1 MDINEERSPLEPE
14 SVPTAEAE
22 PEAAAST
29 DVPAAA
35 EATDQTVPEPEVTP
49 AEEAPA
55 QVESQPEAAPEA
67 DAAQPEDTAQAPS
80 GEVTDK
86 TITFTDEESK
96 AVFAKLIAEMPESSE
111 ELTQIL
117 EAIPDSDEALTQ
129 LAGELPESSEELSHL
144 IEDLPESDKEL
155 TKLIASLSAIDSP
168 EEAPAE
174 ESDAENNSE
183 ADTPSDASSQTDEK
197 STRPILFGRNKQ
209 MLEMKKKQVVGPE
222 KRYYDL
228 SEQGVMKLQLGMI
241 LNLVI
246 LALSVAATTLY
257 TLDILHD
264 NRLKLLIF
272 SQILAMLGSGF
283 LGSQLLVDGIDD
295 LFHLRFTTN
304 TILAATFAA
313 CCADAVFCVQELRI
327 PCCAAFSLEMSM
339 AMLARYHKRTT
350 EIAQLDTMRKAVK
363 LISLVRE
370 PNYYEGR
377 TAIVRGEGD
386 VDDFM
391 ETYQT
396 PSRPEKNQ
404 NLFCG
409 IAFLVCLGIAA
420 LAGIL
425 HGVSMGVQIFAISL
439 LAAVPASAFV
449 ALTRP
454 MALLEK
460 RLHMVGA
467 VICGWQGV
475 KKLCAKSLFPLTDND
490 LFPKGATKLN
500 GIKFYAERN
509 PDDVVSYTASLIST
523 AGGGLVNVF
532 HNLMQNRNCK
542 EYPVDNFRDYG
553 SGGIGGDV
561 CGEPVLVGTLQ
572 FLQDMGVDIPQGT
585 TVSQAVYV
593 AVDGQ
598 LAAVAAIS
606 YAKMRSAAA
615 GMVSLIGCPA
625 TKPLLLAG
633 DFMLTEDF
641 IKNKFSVNS
650 RKLITPSKEE
660 RKTLSQITAD
670 PEADVLALATRDD
683 LISAVY
689 AVTGA
694 NALRTASIV
703 GLLVQVVSSILGMV
717 IMAAL
722 AYIGA
727 TDVLTPT
734 NVFLYQLVW
743 MIPGFLATEW
753 TRHI

>member
-1 MDINEERSPLEPE
+1 MDNNEERSALEPE
-14 SVPTAEAE
+14 VLPTPEAE
-22 PEAAAST
+22 DAA
-29 DVPAAA
+29 PAA
-35 EATDQTVPEPEVTP
+35 EAPETAQEAVPEEKLPEAETPPEPAAEMPQQEPEQP
-49 AEEAPA
+49 AENASVFTEE
-55 QVESQPEAAPEA
+55 ESQ
-67 DAAQPEDTAQAPS
+67 
-80 GEVTDK
+80 
-86 TITFTDEESK
+86 
-96 AVFAKLIAEMPESSE
+96 AVFSKLISDMPESSE
-111 ELTQIL
+111 ELTHIL
-117 EAIPDSDEALTQ
+117 EALPDSEEAP
-129 LAGELPESSEELSHL
+129 ALPDSSEELSHL

-155 TKLIASLSAIDSP
+155 TKLIESLSSLDAPTEEPP
-168 EEAPAE
+168 E
-174 ESDAENNSE
+174 
-183 ADTPSDASSQTDEK
+183 ASAQPTQPEK
-197 STRPILFGRNKQ
+197 ETTEPIFFGRNPQ
-209 MLEMKKKQVVGPE
+209 MQEMKKKQVAGPE
-222 KRYYDL
+222 RRYYDL
-228 SEQGVMKLQLGMI
+228 TEQGVFKLQLGMI

-257 TLDILHD
+257 TMDILHD

-295 LFHLRFTTN
+295 LFHFRFSTN
-304 TILAATFAA
+304 TILAITLAA
-313 CCADAVFCVQELRI
+313 CCADAFFCVQELRV

-350 EIAQLDTMRKAVK
+350 ELAQLDTMRKAVK
-363 LISLVRE
+363 LVSLVRE
-370 PNYYEGR
+370 PDYYEGR

-396 PSRPEKNQ
+396 PTRPEKTQ
-404 NLFCG
+404 SLFCS
-409 IAFLVCLGIAA
+409 IAFLICLGIAA
-420 LAGIL
+420 LAGTL
-425 HGVSMGVQIFAISL
+425 HGISMGVQIFAISL

-475 KKLCAKSLFPLTDND
+475 KKLCGKALFPLTDDD

-500 GIKFYAERN
+500 GVKFYSDHN
-509 PDDVVSYTASLIST
+509 PDAVVSYAASLIST
-523 AGGGLVNVF
+523 AGGGLVHVF
-532 HNLMQNRNCK
+532 RVLMQNRNCR
-542 EYPVDNFRDYG
+542 EYPVENFRDYG

-585 TVSQAVYV
+585 TVSQAVYI

-615 GMVSLIGCPA
+615 GVVSLTGCPA

-650 RKLITPSKEE
+650 RKLIIPSKEE
-660 RKTLSQITAD
+660 RIALRQISAD

-683 LISAVY
+683 LISSVY

-694 NALRTASIV
+694 NALRTASLVGLMVQIV
-703 GLLVQVVSSILGMV
+703 GGILGMV